1 MPIQRIR
8 QFTKS
13 DVFKSFTVL
22 FSGTLM
28 AQVIG
33 YAIAPILTRLYSNAE
48 MGEMLYYMR
57 LIAFISSIATLRY
70 EAALPLPKRDDHSYL
85 MYRFVYLFSF
95 WVLVFIACFLLV
107 FSLVFGFINLKPW
120 FILSV
125 ILGAAAMIIINVGT
139 SWAVRTGSYGIISR
153 QKITN
158 SLVSN
163 ALKWGFFFLNWKS
176 FGLILATLLG
186 FVFSALEFVWDF
198 RKTHH
203 RFRELFSPRKT
214 RVVLKQ
220 HREFPLLNLP
230 HVLIDNGRDI
240 VLATL
245 ILAYFGEA
253 VYGSYGHAYQML
265 RIPLMLVGVSIGQ
278 LFYNRSS
285 EAMHSHKPLTP
296 ILSKTILTLT
306 LISIVPFTI
315 LFFFGTEI
323 FGFIFGATWGIA
335 GTYSET
341 MSFWLMVN
349 FVLSPVSALPLLL
362 NKQRYALIM
371 GLVSSLIQVLPFWL
385 FPLIFGK
392 TEAVFILTLQSVSYV
407 QAVWLIF
414 TLYLYYRFS
423 LASDAKIRE

>member
-1 MPIQRIR
+1 
-8 QFTKS
+8 
-13 DVFKSFTVL
+13 
-22 FSGTLM
+22 
-28 AQVIG
+28 
-33 YAIAPILTRLYSNAE
+33 
-48 MGEMLYYMR
+48 
-57 LIAFISSIATLRY
+57 
-70 EAALPLPKRDDHSYL
+70 
-85 MYRFVYLFSF
+85 
-95 WVLVFIACFLLV
+95 
-107 FSLVFGFINLKPW
+107 
-120 FILSV
+120 
-125 ILGAAAMIIINVGT
+125 
-139 SWAVRTGSYGIISR
+139 
-153 QKITN
+153 
-158 SLVSN
+158 
-163 ALKWGFFFLNWKS
+163 
-176 FGLILATLLG
+176 
-186 FVFSALEFVWDF
+186 
-198 RKTHH
+198 
-203 RFRELFSPRKT
+203 
-214 RVVLKQ
+214 
-220 HREFPLLNLP
+220 
-230 HVLIDNGRDI
+230 
-240 VLATL
+240 
-245 ILAYFGEA
+245 
-253 VYGSYGHAYQML
+253 
-265 RIPLMLVGVSIGQ
+265 MLVGVSIGQ